1 MVDIKN
7 FILIKLI
14 INKFTFPG
22 CKAKDQFLPKALD
35 TNSQVSKGAT
45 QAMPILMKWQN
56 EWHQTGENTILFR
69 VSYI

>member
-1 MVDIKN
+1 MY
-7 FILIKLI
+7 F
-14 INKFTFPG
+14 FSG
-22 CKAKDQFLPKALD
+22 CKVKGQFLRKALD

-69 VSYI
+69 VGYI

>member
-1 MVDIKN
+1 MY
-7 FILIKLI
+7 F
-14 INKFTFPG
+14 FSG
-22 CKAKDQFLPKALD
+22 CKVKGQFLPKALD

-69 VSYI
+69 VGYI